1 MTDDYQTCVD
11 KLNSYYKLASDN
23 SGKPQQFYT
32 HLYKY
37 IQVIDNNALLQ
48 RAANEFWLL
57 QYVEDNQADEKK
69 LHEVL
74 APIVKADGKGLNPM
88 QQFKFMWRLFGQI
101 SSEKIKETKV
111 YYCWYVLYFNFYAI
125 HKGNIDPNVIAKVGE
140 VDPKEIAAY
149 LKETLGEDMPE
160 LPDKLLATLK
170 PIDTKELA
178 DKFER
183 ITSSVIPHDS
193 AITIDEYETCLGV
206 FHSEFM
212 DWLRHNVDRINAP
225 DEAGL
230 TSGELIFD
238 ENSIS
243 PKVKLAT
250 GEEYTFSYMK
260 PRAYEVIK
268 YCYDRPGI
276 AVSTEKFPEMDF
288 GGKGILNALR
298 GSKFY
303 PPDGALSVFLNTS
316 GRPKR
321 ITLHRK
327 RQLTDAQLQRLINE
341 SGDSANSQ

>member
-1 MTDDYQTCVD
+1 MTDDYQTSVD

-37 IQVIDNNALLQ
+37 IQAIDNNALLQ
-48 RAANEFWLL
+48 RAANDFWLL
-57 QYVEDNQADEKK
+57 QYVEDNKADEKK

-74 APIVKADGKGLNPM
+74 APIMKADGKGLNPM
-88 QQFKFMWRLFGQI
+88 QQFQFMWRLFGQI

-125 HKGNIDPNVIAKVGE
+125 HRGNIDPKVIAKVGD

-149 LKETLGEDMPE
+149 LKEALGEDMPE

-193 AITIDEYETCLGV
+193 AITIDEYEACLGV
-206 FHSEFM
+206 FHAEFM
-212 DWLRHNVDRINAP
+212 DWLRHNKDKISNFNEPQR
-225 DEAGL
+225 
-230 TSGELIFD
+230 TSVELVID
-238 ENSIS
+238 DIHL
-243 PKVKLAT
+243 KVVANDKDYPL
-250 GEEYTFSYMK
+250 SY
-260 PRAYEVIK
+260 IK
-268 YCYDRPGI
+268 STAQEIIGYCYKNPGI
-276 AVSTEKFPEMDF
+276 AVGTDKFTNIDF
-288 GGKGILNALR
+288 QGKGIVNALR
-298 GSKFY
+298 GSRFY
-303 PPDGALSVFLNTS
+303 PPDGVLSVFLTFS
-316 GRPKR
+316 GRPKK

-327 RQLTDAQLQRLINE
+327 RLLTDVQLQRLINE